1 MNKYFNF
8 PERYMRYFSFQ
19 FVSSSLFLLHKQFTN
34 IRELNIRILLIL
46 FKLYSISVI
55 IEVKTM
61 CGLHTL

>member
-1 MNKYFNF
+1 
-8 PERYMRYFSFQ
+8 MRYFSFQ